1 MPHYFFDSDEDG
13 IVYSDDQGTLYDDF
27 PLVRKEALR
36 TLAEMARD
44 GLPHRRIAV
53 KVRDGRGG
61 LVLEVALTF
70 AVETRHFDERIFQID
85 LRTNR
90 RLDRH
95 RADHEV
101 SGAAASSLDWNIRSP

>member
-1 MPHYFFDSDEDG
+1 MPRYFFDSDEDG
-13 IVYSDDQGTLYDDF
+13 IVYSDDQGTLYDDL

-53 KVRDGRGG
+53 KVRDDRGD

-70 AVETRHFDERIFQID
+70 AVETRHFDERIFRID
-85 LRTNR
+85 LRTN
-90 RLDRH
+90 
-95 RADHEV
+95 
-101 SGAAASSLDWNIRSP
+101 